1 MAEAEVELKRVTG
14 STEGECGRIE
24 VKEKEK
30 VRRGRCS
37 SYVKGARQA
46 QGRLGTWTVLAIVH
60 VPLALHMTWTNYSSI
75 GSVCLEHQG
84 VKSLYEYLSLL
95 AYMYMHPIAQL
106 PPCAAAP

>member
-1 MAEAEVELKRVTG
+1 
-14 STEGECGRIE
+14 
-24 VKEKEK
+24 
-30 VRRGRCS
+30 
-37 SYVKGARQA
+37 
-46 QGRLGTWTVLAIVH
+46 
-60 VPLALHMTWTNYSSI
+60 MTWTNYSSI